1 MYISFLAGFL
11 VGIIFTVGGLWLA
24 FSWYSKVA
32 NDYDDPYIHGKYDD
46 TEDFYSNEIK
56 LITSKKELYEKS

>member
-1 MYISFLAGFL
+1 MFLLGFISG
-11 VGIIFTVGGLWLA
+11 VIGTGLFA
-24 FSWYSKVA
+24 IYMVFRFYSEVA
-32 NDYDDPYIHGKYDD
+32 NEMDDPCICSKYDD